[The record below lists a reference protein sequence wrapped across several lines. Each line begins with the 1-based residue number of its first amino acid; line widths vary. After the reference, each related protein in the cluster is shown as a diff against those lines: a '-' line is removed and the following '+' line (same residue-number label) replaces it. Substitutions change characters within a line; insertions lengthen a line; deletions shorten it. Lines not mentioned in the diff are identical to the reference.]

1 MATIHLKELEFEGNI
16 TVTLDNDSILVI
28 IGPNNTGKSATLNSI
43 RSRIRQEIP
52 LPSALRTLKL
62 KRAPDLEGLKEEL
75 SAHRDMNGSYSVP
88 GLGFHENNLS
98 IWWNENNES
107 VGPYF
112 SQQAISDLTTR
123 SRLADCDP
131 QPAFDSR
138 VENSANHPFQHMYRD
153 PDLEAAVSEV
163 FHRAFKRDLIVH
175 RAAGNTI
182 PVYTGERPTMAPGED
197 RISRSYLER
206 LEKLDRLETQGD
218 GVRSFV
224 SIVARV
230 MTEKRMI
237 QLIDEPEAFLHP
249 PQAKLLSESI
259 AELSV
264 SRQTII
270 ATHSSLV
277 LQGLLNR
284 HSERVS
290 VIRLARPNNSPIAS
304 YLESAQVVELWRD
317 PILRFSNILDGLFHE
332 GVIITEAD
340 ADCRFYEALINASTE
355 KKSRPDIHYTYSGG
369 KDRLPTV
376 ISALI
381 KLDVP
386 VATIV
391 DFDALNNIQPLRRI
405 VEAHLGDWA
414 TIEYDWKTVKTA
426 VEDKA
431 VFLSGDKYK
440 GEVTAQLKR
449 YGPGEVVPKEVLR
462 EIKKLTRQASP
473 WDRVKDSG
481 VAAISA
487 GEPTLAI
494 QRLLK
499 SLSSLGIFVAPNG
512 EMEGFCRSVGGHGPR
527 WVEAILQRDVA
538 TDEELASARAFVGQ
552 IITFLKAD

>member
-1 MATIHLKELEFEGNI
+1 MASIQLKELEFEGNI
-16 TVTLDNDSILVI
+16 TVALDDDSILVI

-52 LPSALRTLKL
+52 LPSALKTLKL
-62 KRAPDLEGLKEEL
+62 RRAPDLKGLKEEL
-75 SAHRDMNGSYSVP
+75 SAYRDMYGSYSVT
-88 GLGFHENNLS
+88 GHSFHESNLS
-98 IWWNENNES
+98 DWWDDNNES
-107 VGPYF
+107 VGSYF
-112 SQQAISDLTTR
+112 AQQAISDLTTR
-123 SRLADCDP
+123 ARLADCDP
-131 QPAFDSR
+131 QPAFDNR

-153 PDLEAAVSEV
+153 PDLEEAISEV

-197 RISRSYLER
+197 RVSRSYLER
-206 LEKLDRLETQGD
+206 LEKLDKLETQGD

-230 MTEKRMI
+230 ITEKRMI

-259 AELSV
+259 ADLSA

-277 LQGLLNR
+277 LQGLLNK

-290 VIRLARPNNSPIAS
+290 VIRLARPNNNPIAS

-317 PILRFSNILDGLFHE
+317 PILRFSNILDGLFHD

-381 KLDVP
+381 KLGVP

-405 VEAHLGDWA
+405 VEAHQGDWA
-414 TIEYDWKTVKTA
+414 TIEHDWKTVKAA

-449 YGPGEVVPKEVLR
+449 YGPGEIVPKEILR

-473 WDRVKDSG
+473 WDSVKDSG
-481 VAAISA
+481 VAAVSA

-494 QRLLK
+494 KRLLK

-552 IITFLKAD
+552 IISFLKAD